1 MYSLMMVNIPTSA
14 ILTSKYT
21 DIKDP
26 YYLYAFMRLIE
37 GGGNDVISK
46 VADATATD
54 SLVC

>member
-1 MYSLMMVNIPTSA
+1 MMVNIPTSA